1 MTDLIFA
8 GLVAAALITCG
19 LLVVGGERRPYYV
32 ERSIPR
38 YPVPAEEDE
47 RDQVLDRI
55 YQNEVNQQR
64 LVDEAYRIINKR
76 G

>member
-8 GLVAAALITCG
+8 GLVAAALITWG
-19 LLVVGGERRPYYV
+19 LLVVGGERRPYYT

-38 YPVPAEEDE
+38 YPVPADDE
-47 RDQVLDRI
+47 RDPVLDRI